1 MEIAL
6 FIQNIQEERAEV
18 KSHHFPLRKVTA
30 PPSSKL
36 LFSHPDLRWQ
46 SWSISY
52 GFIYLHQV
60 ALYIFSRNQSNSQ
73 SAIEQPD
80 KNRHHHEH
88 HQNHVVII
96 IIRIIM
102 NIIVIIIR
110 KGIVERFR
118 QTDRALEEVPTWP
131 DVSSYCFP
139 HGDVLVAKMI
149 LWWWICQAVFFNFWD
164 ESFSQSLVD
173 GNQSRKYPCYAMLWW
188 WRWCLLCLVDL
199 I

>member
-18 KSHHFPLRKVTA
+18 LKVSWFSLEKSHRTTKTH
-30 PPSSKL
+30 SSSSL
-36 LFSHPDLRWQ
+36 YF
-46 SWSISY
+46 
-52 GFIYLHQV
+52 HQV